1 VSTPGDEVLWARP
14 APGERRPAHTR
25 ESIAAAALRIADA
38 RGIEAVTMRN
48 VAAELGAGTMTL
60 YHYVRNKEELTVL
73 MSEAIMSEIV
83 IPDDELPD
91 GWREGL
97 AEIARRT
104 RRIFSAHPWIGEH
117 MDDEEAQAGPS
128 TLRHVEQ
135 SLAVAA
141 RTGLPLDE
149 RLEITGLVDDYVIG
163 FAIRNRAPDA
173 SRQHLE
179 SMAAYLQTQ
188 LDTGEFP
195 HLAEMMGDDPR
206 AAIERVMHL
215 AAMEERFE
223 RGLQR
228 VLDGIE
234 LDIERRRGA
243 T

>member
-1 VSTPGDEVLWARP
+1 VSTPGDELLWARP

-25 ESIAAAALRIADA
+25 ETIAAAALKLADT
-38 RGIEAVTMRN
+38 RGFEAVTMRN
-48 VAAELGAGTMTL
+48 VATELGAGTMTL
-60 YHYVRNKEELTVL
+60 YHYVRNKDELAAL

-83 IPDDELPD
+83 IPADELPD

-104 RRIFSAHPWIGEH
+104 RRVFAAHPWIVDH
-117 MDDEEAQAGPS
+117 FDDEQAQAGPS

-135 SLAVAA
+135 TLAVAA
-141 RTGLPLDE
+141 RTGLPLEE
-149 RLEITGLVDDYVIG
+149 RAEITGMVDDYVIG
-163 FAIRNRAPDA
+163 YAIRNREPEA

-188 LDTGEFP
+188 LATGEFP
-195 HLAEMMGDDPR
+195 HLAEFLGDDPA

-215 AAMEERFE
+215 ASLEERFE

-228 VLDGIE
+228 VLDGIALE
-234 LDIERRRGA
+234 IERRGA